1 MPFFQIPLENLVPE
15 AYNPRMDA
23 IPDNTPP
30 GWLEILEESE
40 AELASGL
47 VVSGEDLMREL
58 RETITRLEAKGQPAP
73 GR

>member
-1 MPFFQIPLENLVPE
+1 
-15 AYNPRMDA
+15 MDA

-47 VVSGEDLMREL
+47 VISGEHLMREL
-58 RETITRLEAKGQPAP
+58 RETIARLEAEGQPAP

>member
-1 MPFFQIPLENLVPE
+1 
-15 AYNPRMDA
+15 MDSV
-23 IPDNTPP
+23 PDNTPP

-47 VVSGEDLMREL
+47 VVSGEEVMREL
-58 RETITRLEAKGQPAP
+58 HEAIARLEAKGQAAP